1 MQVGN
6 RGDIIPL
13 ELCEVLKGQIV
24 KKQLDPNMTA
34 QFVEFST
41 KVPAERL
48 RSIEQAHGVSVSYSV
63 ISLPIIS

>member
-1 MQVGN
+1 MYSIQVGS

-13 ELCEVLKGQIV
+13 ELCDVIKGQIV

-48 RSIEQAHGVSVSYSV
+48 RSIEQALGVSVCMSR
-63 ISLPIIS
+63 